1 MKKIKIFLLTFLIF
15 IIPFSVFASPDYD
28 GSLEWFLYY
37 RNDAIKG
44 NKDPRINETTSCGYI
59 TYNNGWWG
67 IYFGEIPHIE
77 FDVDTGHYILTG
89 NTVLSFGVNSARD
102 LKTDPIILHDG
113 TKRDHYAKTMDE
125 AKKYYTGIYAYD
137 GTTIKPYTP
146 NSGTVPNNGGSP
158 PSGGETGEP
167 GGAGFLNKIG
177 DFFNRLFGYF
187 NTLLSTI
194 ADVAKKI
201 VTSLLEGLKELL
213 KELFLPSDNYFNDKF
228 TALKQKALSKF
239 GIDNVSSSINALS
252 VPSSPFSD
260 FYVKGTKVLDM
271 SFLNSSIPTIKKY
284 TDGFFWFLLILY
296 NINSI
301 HFILRGVS
309 IFNYITRNR

>member
-15 IIPFSVFASPDYD
+15 IIPFSVFASPDY
-28 GSLEWFLYY
+28 GTFEWFLYY
-37 RNDAIKG
+37 RNDAIKYHK
-44 NKDPRINETTSCGYI
+44 NDPIINETSPSGYI
-59 TYNNGWWG
+59 EYNKGSWN

-77 FDVDTGHYILTG
+77 FDADTGYYVLTG
-89 NTVLSFGVNSARD
+89 NTVLCSGVGAFQD
-102 LKTDPIILHDG
+102 LKTNPIRLGEISKPG
-113 TKRDHYAKTMDE
+113 YAKTMED
-125 AKKYYTGIYAYD
+125 AKNCYGGIYVYD

-177 DFFNRLFGYF
+177 DFFSRLFGYF
-187 NTLLSTI
+187 DTLLSTI
-194 ADVAKKI
+194 ADAAKKI

-213 KELFLPSDNYFNDKF
+213 KQLFLPSDNYFNDKF

-239 GIDNVSSSINALS
+239 GIDNVLSSINALS

-309 IFNYITRNR
+309 IFNHITRNR

>member
-15 IIPFSVFASPDYD
+15 IIPFSVFADPEF
-28 GSLEWFLYY
+28 GTFEWFLYR
-37 RNDAIKG
+37 RNSAIKSA
-44 NKDPRINETTSCGYI
+44 NDPRATETTPSGFIRYCG
-59 TYNNGWWG
+59 GLWD

-77 FDVDTGHYILTG
+77 FDADTGYYVLTG
-89 NTVLSFGVNSARD
+89 NTFLSSGSGPLRD
-102 LKTDPIILHDG
+102 IKAEPIRLCDSS
-113 TKRDHYAKTMDE
+113 KSDSYAKTMEE
-125 AKKYYTGIYAYD
+125 ALKYYNDIQVYD

-146 NSGTVPNNGGSP
+146 NSGTVPNPGGSP

-167 GGAGFLNKIG
+167 GGAGFINKVG

-194 ADVAKKI
+194 ADTAKKI
-201 VTSLLEGLKELL
+201 VTSLLEGLKDLF

-228 TALKQKALSKF
+228 TALKQKTLSKF

-260 FYVKGTKVLDM
+260 FYMKGTKVLDM